1 MKHYAMLILAV
12 ILGAEL
18 SVLIGGEWVVMFGS
32 FAWVCVAAMNP
43 HLLAGRDS
51 EVSHLRVVPVVT
63 KWPIWPRASESR

>member
-18 SVLIGGEWVVMFGS
+18 SILIGGEWVVMFGS
-32 FAWVCVAAMNP
+32 FAWVCVAAMYP
-43 HLLAGRDS
+43 DAMRGVD

-63 KWPIWPRASESR
+63 RWLIWPRGVS